1 MARKVAAK
9 YPGQVEVAKYE
20 AISNEGK
27 KYGIMFTP
35 AVVINDKVVVA
46 GRVPTE
52 GDIEKLYKRE
62 LGIK

>member
-1 MARKVAAK
+1 
-9 YPGQVEVAKYE
+9 VEVAKYE

-27 KYGIMFTP
+27 KYGIMFTL

>member
-1 MARKVAAK
+1 
-9 YPGQVEVAKYE
+9 VEVAKYE

-35 AVVINDKVVVA
+35 AMVINDKVVVA